1 MGGIGVGEAVSVAVV
16 VGVRVIVGVVDGIGD
31 EVKVGSDVL
40 ISPDGWKGVGVG
52 DALGSCVTK
61 IKVGKTGGADAGE
74 AQEARRVRSKK

>member
-1 MGGIGVGEAVSVAVV
+1 MGVGEAVSVAVA
-16 VGVRVIVGVVDGIGD
+16 VIVGVVDGIGD